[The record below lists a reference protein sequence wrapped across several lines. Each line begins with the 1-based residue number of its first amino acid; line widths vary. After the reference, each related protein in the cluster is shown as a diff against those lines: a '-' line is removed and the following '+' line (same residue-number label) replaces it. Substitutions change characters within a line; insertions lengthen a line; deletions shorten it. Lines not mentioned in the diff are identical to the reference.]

1 MKLGGIGKNIHIFTD
16 VQLGIIRNNFGDDK
30 GDTNMLNLN
39 MTFVGFSQCVLCDV
53 NQGDNERFR

>member
-16 VQLGIIRNNFGDDK
+16 VQLDMIRNNFGDDK

-39 MTFVGFSQCVLCDV
+39 MAFRGFNQGELCDV
-53 NQGDNERFR
+53 NQGYRL